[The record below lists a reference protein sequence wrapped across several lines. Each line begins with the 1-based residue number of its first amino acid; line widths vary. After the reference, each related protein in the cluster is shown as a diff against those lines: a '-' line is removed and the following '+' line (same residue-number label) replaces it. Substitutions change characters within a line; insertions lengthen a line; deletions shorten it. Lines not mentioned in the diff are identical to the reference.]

1 MANIKTLAK
10 ELEISQLDLI
20 QKFDL
25 AGIKKKV
32 DDDVSIEDR
41 NILIKFLED
50 SKLKTAKK
58 LSITKK
64 KDSDKLGGVASN
76 KSNVGRVTVE
86 IKKKKNLVKV
96 INNEVAFG
104 MDEKTEQVK
113 EDKDD
118 KKVDTIITKNAPQTT
133 KVEVESNEGL
143 NAITDAI
150 KDEMHVASSNTVVT
164 EDSTQTIEEQSK
176 EQIQK
181 SKKEMIVE
189 EEDAT
194 KKIKSTK
201 VVKKIN
207 KMKVIGKLDSNLDDY
222 VNEENNPLLGDISI
236 QEVEDNPTTSHSHHH
251 AKKPNHKHTKTPKI
265 QEFQKPI
272 KPQVLS
278 IKIGE
283 TITVGELAHQM
294 SIKAG
299 ELIKKLMKMGM
310 MTTIN
315 QSIDQD
321 TAILLVEEFGHNAI
335 AITNDTPENYLEE
348 KETNDSTVELA
359 PRAPI
364 VTVMGHVDHGKTSL
378 LDYIRKAKVATGEAG
393 GITQHIGA
401 YHVDTGHGIVT
412 FLDTPGHEAFTQ
424 LRARGARL
432 TDIVVLVV
440 AADDG
445 VMPQTIEAINHAKA
459 AGVPIIV
466 AINKMDKPSANPDR
480 VKQELSQHE
489 VVVEEWGGDVMSV
502 PVSALTGAGIDN
514 LLDTILLQSEVL
526 ELKAPINTNA
536 KAIVIE
542 SRLDKGRGAVVT
554 VLVQSGTLK
563 KGDQI
568 LVGTTYGRVRA
579 MLDEVGHPITKAG
592 PSIPV
597 EILGL
602 SDLPSSGDDMVV
614 VKDERKA
621 RDIANFRLEKQKQE
635 KLAKQQA
642 VKLETLFANIHQ
654 GEVKTL
660 PIIIKSDVQGSFEA
674 ISSSLERL
682 STPEIKIQILHAA
695 IGGITESDISLASA
709 SSAIVIGFNTR
720 ADASAKK
727 AAESSGIEIR
737 YYNIIYE
744 IIDDIKLAMN
754 GMLSPE
760 KRENITG
767 NLEVRQMFS
776 FGKIIIAGC
785 MVLDGVIKRNS
796 HVRVIRDNMVIHD
809 GSLSSLKRFKDDA
822 KEVKSGYECGI
833 SLNDYTDLKEKDIV
847 EAYEIQEVK
856 RTI

>member
-1 MANIKTLAK
+1 MNKGNNFMTITIKTLAS
-10 ELEISQLDLI
+10 ELEISQSELI
-20 QKFDL
+20 QKFL
-25 AGIKKKV
+25 QAGINKNV
-32 DDDVSIEDR
+32 DDFVSTEDK
-41 NILIKFLED
+41 NILIKFLAEG
-50 SKLKTAKK
+50 KLKTSKK
-58 LSITKK
+58 LSLGKK
-64 KDSDKLGGVASN
+64 KENDKISTEN
-76 KSNVGRVTVE
+76 KSSEGKIKIE
-86 IKKKKNLVKV
+86 IKKKKNLVKIIDEDTDNNNIKNIDVNVTNDNIIPSEKIDIIKDV
-96 INNEVAFG
+96 IKMEPSTIENINQEIESVQKVEKEVKIKEITTD
-104 MDEKTEQVK
+104 DEESENKKNKSIKAV
-113 EDKDD
+113 
-118 KKVDTIITKNAPQTT
+118 KKV
-133 KVEVESNEGL
+133 
-143 NAITDAI
+143 
-150 KDEMHVASSNTVVT
+150 
-164 EDSTQTIEEQSK
+164 
-176 EQIQK
+176 
-181 SKKEMIVE
+181 
-189 EEDAT
+189 
-194 KKIKSTK
+194 
-201 VVKKIN
+201 N
-207 KMKVIGKLDSNLDDY
+207 KMKVIGKLDSDLNDYKADDI
-222 VNEENNPLLGDISI
+222 EPLI
-236 QEVEDNPTTSHSHHH
+236 VEDLVENTNNITLNKHSN
-251 AKKPNHKHTKTPKI
+251 KKQSIKTIKQPKI

-272 KPQVLS
+272 KPQILT
-278 IKIGE
+278 IKISE
-283 TITVGELAHQM
+283 SITISDLAHQM
-294 SIKAG
+294 AIKSS
-299 ELIKKLMKMGM
+299 ELIKKLMKLGIMA
-310 MTTIN
+310 TLN

-321 TAILLVEEFGHNAI
+321 TAILLIEEFGHNAI
-335 AITNDTPENYLEE
+335 TITNDTPENYLDQDDN
-348 KETNDSTVELA
+348 TINNNIIIST
-359 PRAPI
+359 RAPI

-378 LDYIRKAKVATGEAG
+378 LDYIRKAKVANGEAG

-424 LRARGARL
+424 LRSRGAKL
-432 TDIVVLVV
+432 TDIVILVV

-480 VKQELSQHE
+480 VKQELSQYG
-489 VVVEEWGGDVMSV
+489 VIAEEWGGDVMFV
-502 PVSALTGAGIDN
+502 PVSALTGDGIDN
-514 LLDTILLQSEVL
+514 LLNTVLLQSEVL
-526 ELKAPINTNA
+526 ELKAATNTNA

-579 MLDEVGHPITKAG
+579 MLDELGNQINEAG

-621 RDIANFRLEKQKQE
+621 REIANFRLEKQKQE
-635 KLAKQQA
+635 KLAKQQSS
-642 VKLETLFANIHQ
+642 KLENLFNNIAQ

-682 STPEIKIQILHAA
+682 STEEIKIQILHAA

-709 SSAIVIGFNTR
+709 SNAIVIGFNTR
-720 ADASAKK
+720 ADNTAKK
-727 AAESSGIEIR
+727 ASETNNIEIR

-744 IIDDIKLAMN
+744 IIEDIKAAMN
-754 GMLSPE
+754 GLLSPE

-767 NLEVRQMFS
+767 YVEIRQLFS

-785 MVLDGVIKRNS
+785 MVTDGIIKRSSNI
-796 HVRVIRDNMVIHD
+796 RVIRDSMVVHNGI
-809 GSLSSLKRFKDDA
+809 LSSLKRFKDDA

-833 SLNDYTDLKEKDIV
+833 SINDYTDLKEGDII
-847 EAYEIQEVK
+847 EAYEIQEIK